1 MEGQPTASQS
11 NPQPSAVSMAASTAS
26 STPSTSVSAQSAQSS
41 APGTA
46 TTAPRSAVSES
57 LSPQPF
63 SGTASED
70 GNAWILYF
78 KRFAIFRR
86 FTNDDIIRIFPLFL
100 RGTAVDWYDQ
110 LSEGVRGNAEQLE
123 QAFIAW
129 FTPSAF
135 TLWVKV
141 SDMFSRMQRSDVT
154 VDEYIVQL
162 QKMAKTVDL
171 QDENHIRYA
180 FLKGLRPQK
189 SQGHLTRILSYI
201 DAMIPPWA
209 VHDHRQIKRGLGSG
223 IGSWISWTSPNK
235 VTWTKSLRMYATLLI
250 IWMQR

>member
-1 MEGQPTASQS
+1 MSGKPSNVPLKFYDTRSKTKETKKSSSSPYQVEIKMEGQPTASQS

-123 QAFIAW
+123 QAFIAR
-129 FTPSAF
+129 FTPSDF
-135 TLWVKV
+135 T
-141 SDMFSRMQRSDVT
+141 R
-154 VDEYIVQL
+154 
-162 QKMAKTVDL
+162 
-171 QDENHIRYA
+171 
-180 FLKGLRPQK
+180 
-189 SQGHLTRILSYI
+189 
-201 DAMIPPWA
+201 
-209 VHDHRQIKRGLGSG
+209 
-223 IGSWISWTSPNK
+223 
-235 VTWTKSLRMYATLLI
+235 
-250 IWMQR
+250 